1 MGVDG
6 NKQSEKVTALMVSQ
20 ESWIIPRSFLN
31 KLQNAIYIDATS
43 RCIVIS
49 SGGNDM
55 EYTVQKLAQMA
66 GVSART
72 LRYYDELGILK
83 PARISTSGYRIYGQA
98 EIDRLQQILFYRELG
113 VNLESIKEIV
123 TAPSFDG
130 AKALREHREKLLE
143 KREQL
148 DVLITNVDKTIALT
162 EGRIIM
168 SDKEKFEG
176 FKQKLVDDNEAKYGN
191 EIREKYG
198 DETINKS
205 NQKLKGMTQEQ
216 YDELTKLAAEVNET
230 LYEAFKTGDPAGEL
244 AQKTA
249 DLHRQWLSYSWDS
262 YSKEA
267 HAGLAQMYVD
277 DPRFTAYYDEKQPGA
292 AEFLRDAIFIYT
304 GMKK

>member
-1 MGVDG
+1 V
-6 NKQSEKVTALMVSQ
+6 
-20 ESWIIPRSFLN
+20 
-31 KLQNAIYIDATS
+31 
-43 RCIVIS
+43 
-49 SGGNDM
+49 

-72 LRYYDELGILK
+72 LRYYDEIGILK
-83 PARISTSGYRIYGQA
+83 PARINSSGYRIYGQA

-113 VNLESIKEIV
+113 VNLESIKDIV

-148 DVLITNVDKTIALT
+148 DVLIFNVDKTIALN

-168 SDKEKFEG
+168 TNKEKFEG
-176 FKQKLVDDNEAKYGN
+176 FKQKLVDDNEAKYGK

-198 DETINKS
+198 DATIDKS
-205 NQKLKGMTQEQ
+205 NQKMKGMSQEQ
-216 YDELTKLAAEVNET
+216 YDEVTKLATEVIET
-230 LYEAFKTGDPAGEL
+230 LHAAFKTGDPAGEL

-249 DLHRQWLSYSWDS
+249 DLHRQWLCYFWDN
-262 YSKEA
+262 YSKKA

-277 DPRFTAYYDEKQPGA
+277 DPRFTAYYDEKQPGS
-292 AEFLRDAIFIYT
+292 AEFLRDAVFIYT
-304 GMKK
+304 GMEK